1 MSDKEELRSI
11 LLDLLQVGLLRI
23 RVWGWNGRVEECAAE
38 ADRLHDVPDMIR
50 EMDVETIRR
59 FYDFELRH
67 FAENTATRGFYEA
80 DWKRLGVVLD
90 KMQSRGKKESNI
102 HRNVQKA
109 ACSLWGID
117 FSGPPD
123 LDWLWDIW
131 EMNGSEPI

>member
-80 DWKRLGVVLD
+80 DWKRLGAVLD
-90 KMQSRGKKESNI
+90 KMQSRGTKNQTFI
-102 HRNVQKA
+102 GTFRRLRVA
-109 ACSLWGID
+109 YGVLILVALLILIGYGI
-117 FSGPPD
+117 FAK
-123 LDWLWDIW
+123 
-131 EMNGSEPI
+131 